1 MSECH
6 YSQTYSCP
14 VFRGFSTGTEQRA
27 GRKNKWDVHGKR
39 KKLRK
44 TWRRGARERR
54 RNSEEEG
61 KQAGRGSER
70 PWDLVRFVE
79 HSLGGGSSMAD
90 RSTPTPTHEPSS
102 QHTSPPSARVHPDPP
117 QYLTGQVLQR
127 TQTPPKLA
135 SVTGPTSVMAAPP
148 ICWDRHLGAHC
159 GSPTLSAYIQV
170 SSSPGH
176 PRARTSPHSA
186 LPALTLAQL
195 PTL

>member
-1 MSECH
+1 MRSTRDLSQQIPSRKSSGMSECH

-90 RSTPTPTHEPSS
+90 RSTPTP
-102 QHTSPPSARVHPDPP
+102 
-117 QYLTGQVLQR
+117 
-127 TQTPPKLA
+127 
-135 SVTGPTSVMAAPP
+135 
-148 ICWDRHLGAHC
+148 HL
-159 GSPTLSAYIQV
+159 
-170 SSSPGH
+170 
-176 PRARTSPHSA
+176 SPHPSTHH
-186 LPALTLAQL
+186 LLVQGYTLIPHSISQTRCSSEL
-195 PTL
+195 RRRPNFLLLLGQPP